1 MRKLWMAGVLAAAAL
16 FAQGARADD
25 AAKERREAAD
35 ATKAEMKQDARE
47 VKSDVKEKAG
57 EARAEMKEEGRE
69 ARTAADRKMDET
81 RAEMRERDAK
91 TAQAGQQEKKHPLF
105 EGKDNFNVEGKI
117 QKVSKDSITLS
128 REELPAATLKISKDT
143 KVELDG
149 EHATATQLKQGQD
162 VKASFNLKGDRPE
175 AVEIKAE
182 KLNK

>member
-47 VKSDVKEKAG
+47 VKSDVKQKAG

-69 ARTAADRKMDET
+69 ARTAADRKTD
-81 RAEMRERDAK
+81 EMRRDRDAK

-162 VKASFNLKGDRPE
+162 VKASFNLKGDKPE

-182 KLNK
+182 KADK